1 MGSFMKKILLF
12 AFLFCSKVILAQP
25 ANDDCSNAIV
35 LTPSAG
41 SIPVFTNATTVNATL
56 SQAACSGTAN
66 ADVWFQFTAT
76 ATQHTFYMRHA
87 QGGPTN
93 GIIQLLSGSCGS
105 QMSVFCSGFGLST
118 NYSNTV
124 VVSQTGL
131 TIGAVYFIRIYY
143 GSNLSSAF
151 EIAVASP
158 PANDDCTNAVPLP
171 VAASGVAPVF
181 TEGNQIGATTQAPL
195 TNCNSNSNN
204 ELWYSFTATQSIH
217 TLEVLNDPDMTSQLF
232 TGSCNSL
239 TLVPCNFLE
248 QQEGDTLRT
257 YLENL
262 TPGTTYLL
270 KLYSRN
276 FISNRRFFAGIGA
289 PVFIIPNDLCENA
302 TMLVPVSGNC
312 TNYEVSFNKALPN
325 GFQDGVCHGINRSLL
340 DIWYKFVATS
350 TRISLQ
356 FEEKDGGTN
365 WTKYLN
371 LYEGSCGSL
380 TPLPCGANPVDY
392 GQLTI
397 GNTYYIRLA
406 KSGGFLTDSLG
417 TLCIGIPS
425 AQSNDECD
433 NALEIPV
440 QTAGLCDYKIYD
452 NLQSSF
458 SYITSAALTSFAPT
472 PQNDVYFKFTATSL
486 KTIVGV
492 SPANSQS
499 IGYTYFEGNCATP
512 VRTFDITD
520 YSNNLKT
527 VIDTKVGETYYLRVG
542 SAKSGFFDICV
553 SEAKP
558 PANNECSSAQVVL
571 TGDRLQTAAPYRI
584 VFEQATLS
592 RPACLG
598 SPTADVWF
606 TFTAPSDSVG
616 IAVSNST
623 SSFICEIF
631 SGDCGSLVQVRC
643 STILAT
649 NSVSGNRIIS
659 GLQAGTN
666 YYIRLLTGVTSAE
679 SERLNPFLHVFNA
692 KKRSNDV
699 CAGAV
704 ELAVQN
710 SHGYQLVPSTL
721 AGAVTDLVSCTSTP
735 DVWFTFTANA
745 TSHNITIRGSI
756 FPRVSIYTG
765 SCGSLTLLPSACF
778 TSTNLGTETRT
789 ITGLTPGTTYYLR
802 VASGDGLAMNR
813 EFGIAVTGNAV
824 PPNDD
829 CSTPIAL
836 SVCTTNVCAADKY
849 YSTRG
854 ATASVAGTVPAGNCS
869 FSGQPADVWFSF
881 TGTGKVVNLELAST
895 NANFLMQV
903 YTGTCGALSFV
914 QCNRN
919 NGLLSLATTNGELY
933 RVRVHAAVAGNT
945 LDFTLKAFQPLE
957 INDNLLVN
965 VNCTGNNLVLNPGFD
980 TLKNSCPT
988 NYVSQPGFGSL
999 SYDLLATTRWKMANY
1014 ATTDI
1019 FASCSD
1025 VFSPVNSIFNLCFGY
1040 ETPRSGGNF
1049 AGLFANINNQN
1060 YNEYLQG
1067 RLAQP
1072 LTPGKQY
1079 LVQFNVSLA
1088 DYSMLGVDRLG
1099 IYFSGTEVAYPGY
1112 GVLPYTP
1119 QLESPS
1125 GQFFTQKDGWQ
1136 TISFLYTPAE
1146 TVEYFVIGNFRHY
1159 LQTNTTPAP
1168 ANNGSNL
1175 GGAGNGCGGTQGG
1188 AAFAYY
1194 FVDDVF
1200 ISEVNGSGCI
1210 LPIDDLKWDAAGRQ
1224 GQGIITWSK
1233 KDESDVVSYS
1243 IEHSRN
1249 GTAFDV
1255 VNRQQAVALSSYRFS
1270 DHKLTVGKHFYRI
1283 RVHYKD
1289 GQTEVTSVKAIEIG
1303 SPGRIQVY
1311 PTLTKGTVMV
1321 RGIATPSQ
1329 VQVMMPQGSILQ
1341 KLMLNGDGSID
1352 LSRYPAGLY
1361 IITIADGNKDQVHFR
1376 VIKE

>member
-1 MGSFMKKILLF
+1 MKKMLLF
-12 AFLFCSKVILAQP
+12 ALLLCSKMILAQP
-25 ANDDCSNAIV
+25 SNDECSSAMA
-35 LTPSAG
+35 LTPSVG
-41 SIPVFTNATTVNATL
+41 SVPVFINATTVNATL

-66 ADVWFQFTAT
+66 ADVWFRFTAT

-93 GIIQLLSGSCGS
+93 GFIELFNGSCGS
-105 QMSVFCSGFGLST
+105 LTSIFCNALGLAT
-118 NYSNTV
+118 NYANTLV
-124 VVSQTGL
+124 VTQTGL
-131 TIGAVYFIRIYY
+131 SVGTLYY
-143 GSNLSSAF
+143 VRAYYSSNLSNAF
-151 EIAVASP
+151 EIAVASL
-158 PANDDCTNAVPLP
+158 PANDDCPSAVPLP
-171 VAASGVAPVF
+171 VVASGPAQVF
-181 TEGNQIGATTQAPL
+181 SEGNQIGATTQVPL
-195 TNCNSNSNN
+195 TTCNFNSNN
-204 ELWYSFTATQSIH
+204 ELWYSFTATQTTH
-217 TLEVLNDPDMTSQLF
+217 TLEVLNDREMTSHLF
-232 TGSCNSL
+232 TGSCGGL
-239 TLVPCNFLE
+239 TIVPCQFLE

-257 YLENL
+257 YMENL

-270 KLYSRN
+270 KLFSRN
-276 FISNRRFFAGIGA
+276 FISNRRFSAGIGT
-289 PVFIIPNDLCENA
+289 PVNIIPNDVCANA
-302 TMLVPVSGNC
+302 TTLVPVNGAC
-312 TNYEVSFNKALPN
+312 TNFEVSFNRALPN
-325 GFQDGVCHGINRSLL
+325 GFQDGVCHGINSNLL
-340 DIWYKFVATS
+340 DVWYKFVATS
-350 TRISLQ
+350 ARISLQ
-356 FEEKDGGTN
+356 FEEKDGATN

-380 TPLPCGANPVDY
+380 TPLPCGANPVDF

-406 KSGGFLTDSLG
+406 KSGGFVNDSLG
-417 TLCIGIPS
+417 TLCIAIPPT
-425 AQSNDECD
+425 QSNDECD

-452 NLQSSF
+452 NKQSTF

-472 PQNDVYFKFTATSL
+472 PQNDVYFKFTATAL

-492 SPANSQS
+492 SPANNQS
-499 IGYTYFEGNCATP
+499 IGYTYFEGSCTTP
-512 VRTFDITD
+512 VRTFNITD
-520 YSNNLKT
+520 YTNNIKSA
-527 VIDTKVGETYYLRVG
+527 IDTKVGETYYLRVG
-542 SAKSGFFDICV
+542 SAYRGNFDICV

-558 PANNECSSAQVVL
+558 PSNNECSTAQVVL
-571 TGDRLQTAAPYRI
+571 TGDRLQTAAPYRV

-592 RPACLG
+592 RPACIG

-616 IAVSNST
+616 IAISNST
-623 SSFICEIF
+623 SSFIYEVF
-631 SGDCGSLVQVRC
+631 SGDCGSLVQVSC
-643 STILAT
+643 STLLAS
-649 NSVSGNRIIS
+649 NAVSANRIIS
-659 GLQAGTN
+659 GFQAGAY
-666 YYIRLLTGVTSAE
+666 YYIRLLTAASSAE
-679 SERLNPFLHVFNA
+679 SERFNPFLHVFNA
-692 KKRSNDV
+692 KKRSNDI
-699 CAGAV
+699 CTGAV
-704 ELAVQN
+704 ELAVQD
-710 SHGYQLVPSTL
+710 SQGYQLVPSTL
-721 AGAVTDLVSCTSTP
+721 AGAITDLVGCTSTP
-735 DVWFTFTANA
+735 DVWFKFTANA
-745 TSHNITIRGSI
+745 ASHNITIRGSV
-756 FPRVSIYTG
+756 FPRISVYTG
-765 SCGSLTLLPSACF
+765 SCGGLTLLPSACYAAA
-778 TSTNLGTETRT
+778 NLGTETRT
-789 ITGLTPGTTYYLR
+789 VTGLTPGTTYYLR

-813 EFGIAVTGNAV
+813 EFGIAVTGNAM

-836 SVCTTNVCAADKY
+836 NVCTNSVCVADKY
-849 YSTRG
+849 YTTRG
-854 ATASVAGTVPAGNCS
+854 ATASVTGTVPAGNCS
-869 FSGQPADVWFSF
+869 LSGQPADVWFTF

-895 NANFLMQV
+895 NANYLMQV
-903 YTGTCGALSFV
+903 YTGTCGALSFL

-919 NGLLSLATTNGELY
+919 NGILSLATTSGELY
-933 RVRVHAAVAGNT
+933 RVRVHAAVTGNV
-945 LDFTLKAFQPLE
+945 LDFSLKAFQALE
-957 INDNLLVN
+957 INENLLVD
-965 VNCTGNNLVLNPGFD
+965 VQCVGNNLVLNAGFD

-999 SYDLLATTRWKMANY
+999 SYDLLSTTRWKMANY

-1049 AGLFANINNQN
+1049 AGLFVNLTNQN

-1088 DYSMLGVDRLG
+1088 DYSLLGVDRLG

-1136 TISFLYTPAE
+1136 TISFLYTPTEVA
-1146 TVEYFVIGNFRHY
+1146 EYFVIGNFRHQ
-1159 LQTNTTPAP
+1159 LQTKTTPAP

-1175 GGAGNGCGGTQGG
+1175 GGASNGCGGTQSG

-1210 LPIDDLKWDAAGRQ
+1210 LPIDDLKWEAIGRQ
-1224 GQGIITWSK
+1224 GQGMITWSK

-1249 GTAFDV
+1249 GTSFDV
-1255 VNRQQAVALSSYRFS
+1255 VNRQQAVALSSYRFT
-1270 DHKLTVGKHFYRI
+1270 DHKLTAGKHFYRI

-1289 GQTEVTSVKAIEIG
+1289 GQTEVTNIKAIEIG

-1311 PTLTKGTVMV
+1311 PTLTKGTVMI
-1321 RGIATPSQ
+1321 RGIETPSQ

-1341 KLMLNGDGSID
+1341 KLVMSGDGSID
-1352 LSRYPAGLY
+1352 LGRYPAGLY
-1361 IITIADGNKDQVHFR
+1361 IITIIDGNREQVHFR